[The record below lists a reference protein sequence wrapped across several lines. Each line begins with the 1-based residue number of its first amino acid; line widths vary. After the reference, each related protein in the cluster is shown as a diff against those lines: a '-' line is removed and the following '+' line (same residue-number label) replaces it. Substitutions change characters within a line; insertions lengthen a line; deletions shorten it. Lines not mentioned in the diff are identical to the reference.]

1 MESRLGGVQG
11 RTEGATV
18 SEINPSPSRLPVPL
32 GRGSAID
39 PPNRFTNNHSIPD
52 YADFENDPAFVE
64 ELRRV
69 PTQFLDDNSKSIV
82 SENDSPDVQFRY
94 SVNPYRGCEH
104 GCSYCY
110 ARPYHEYLGLNAGVD
125 FESKIF
131 VKHNAAAL
139 LRDWL
144 ARDAWVPDQISFSG
158 VTDCYQPCER
168 KFELT
173 RQCLE
178 VSLAARQPISI
189 ITKNALV
196 ARDIDLLAQLASFQC
211 AQVNISLTTLDAK
224 LGRRLEPR
232 TSSPEARLRAIRDL
246 SAAGI
251 PVRVMTS
258 PVIPGLNDSEL
269 PSLLEAAAQAGA
281 SHAVFTMLRLPL
293 AVKPV
298 FLEWLEREEPLK
310 FDRVVGLIQSV
321 RGGELNSSKF
331 GERMRGTGQI
341 ADQIK
346 QTFRLFARKH
356 GLSKSLA
363 PLSTEYF
370 IRPQPTSGQLR
381 LF

>member
-1 MESRLGGVQG
+1 MN
-11 RTEGATV
+11 
-18 SEINPSPSRLPVPL
+18 EINPSPSRLPVPH
-32 GRGSAID
+32 GRGSAIN
-39 PPNRFTNNHSIPD
+39 PPNRFTSNHSIPD
-52 YADFENDPAFVE
+52 YADFENAPEFVE

-69 PTQFLDDNSKSIV
+69 PTQFLDDNSKSVV

-144 ARDAWVPDQISFSG
+144 ARDGWIPDQISFSG

-178 VSLAARQPISI
+178 VCLEARQPISI

-269 PSLLEAAAQAGA
+269 PSLLEAAAKAGA

-331 GERMRGTGQI
+331 GERMRGTGPI

-356 GLSKSLA
+356 GLSNPLPA
-363 PLSTEYF
+363 LSTAQF
-370 IRPQPTSGQLR
+370 LRPQPASGQLR

>member
-1 MESRLGGVQG
+1 M
-11 RTEGATV
+11 
-18 SEINPSPSRLPVPL
+18 SEINPSPSRLPVPH

-39 PPNRFTNNHSIPD
+39 PPNRFTNSHSIPD

-144 ARDAWVPDQISFSG
+144 ARDAWIPDQISFSG

>member
-1 MESRLGGVQG
+1 L
-11 RTEGATV
+11 EGAIV
-18 SEINPSPSRLPVPL
+18 SEIADRPAPH
-32 GRGSAID
+32 GRGSAIN
-39 PPNRFTNNHSIPD
+39 PPNRFTSVHSVPD
-52 YADFENDPAFVE
+52 YADFENDPDFLA

-69 PTQFLDDNSKSIV
+69 PTRFLDDNSKSIV
-82 SENDSPDVQFRY
+82 SANDSPDVYFRY
-94 SVNPYRGCEH
+94 SVNAYRGCEH

-131 VKHNAAAL
+131 VKHNAAHL
-139 LRDWL
+139 LQDWL
-144 ARDAWVPDQISFSG
+144 AREAWIPEHISFSG

-168 KFELT
+168 QFELT

-178 VSLAARQPISI
+178 VCLASRQPVSI

-196 ARDIDLLAQLASFQC
+196 VRDLDLLSQLAAIDC
-211 AQVNISLTTLDAK
+211 AHVNISLTTLDAK
-224 LGRRLEPR
+224 LARRLEPR
-232 TSSPEARLRAIRDL
+232 TSSPDARLRAIRDL

-251 PVRVMTS
+251 PVRVMTA
-258 PVIPGLNDSEL
+258 PVIPGVNDSEL
-269 PSLLEAAAQAGA
+269 PALLQAASQAGA
-281 SHAVFTMLRLPL
+281 RHASFTMLRLPL

-298 FLEWLEREEPLK
+298 FLEWLQREEPLK
-310 FDRVVGLIQSV
+310 YDRVVGLIQAV
-321 RGGELNSSKF
+321 RGGELNSSNF

-346 QTFRLFARKH
+346 QTFKLFARKH
-356 GLSKSLA
+356 GLDKSLP
-363 PLSTEYF
+363 PLSTDHF

>member
-1 MESRLGGVQG
+1 MPEDKPPPDFR
-11 RTEGATV
+11 
-18 SEINPSPSRLPVPL
+18 PVPH
-32 GRGSAID
+32 GRGSALE
-39 PPNRFTNNHSIPD
+39 PPNRFGTVHTIPD
-52 YADFENDPAFVE
+52 YADFENDPEFSE

-69 PTQFLDDNSKSIV
+69 PTQFLADDSKSIV
-82 SENDSPDVQFRY
+82 SENDSPDIPFRF

-110 ARPYHEYLGLNAGVD
+110 ARPYHEYLGLNAGID

-131 VKHNAAAL
+131 VKHKAATL

-144 ARDAWVPDQISFSG
+144 ARDAWVPEQISFSG

-168 KFELT
+168 QFELT

-178 VSLAARQPISI
+178 VCLASRQPMSI
-189 ITKNALV
+189 VTKNALV
-196 ARDIDLLAQLASFQC
+196 VRDIDLLSQMVQFGC
-211 AQVNISLTTLDAK
+211 VQVNISLTTLDAK
-224 LGRRLEPR
+224 LARTMEPR

-246 SAAGI
+246 TAAGI
-251 PVRVMTS
+251 PVRVMTA

-269 PSLLEAAAQAGA
+269 PSLLEAASQAGA
-281 SHAVFTMLRLPL
+281 RHASFTMLRLPL

-298 FLEWLEREEPLK
+298 FLEWLERAEPLK
-310 FDRVVGLIQSV
+310 RDRVVGLVQSV
-321 RGGELNSSKF
+321 RGGEMNSANF

-346 QTFRLFARKH
+346 QTFRVFARKH
-356 GLSKSLA
+356 GLDQ
-363 PLSTEYF
+363 PLPKLSSEHF
-370 IRPQPTSGQLR
+370 IRPQPSSGQMR

>member
-1 MESRLGGVQG
+1 
-11 RTEGATV
+11 V
-18 SEINPSPSRLPVPL
+18 SEINNRPVQLPAPH

-39 PPNRFTNNHSIPD
+39 PPNRFVNVHSVPD
-52 YADFENDPAFVE
+52 YADFENDPEFLE

-82 SENDSPDVQFRY
+82 SENDSPDVYFRY
-94 SVNPYRGCEH
+94 SVNAYRGCEH

-131 VKHNAAAL
+131 VKHKAAQL
-139 LRDWL
+139 LQDWL
-144 ARDAWVPDQISFSG
+144 ARETWTPEHISFSG

-178 VSLAARQPISI
+178 VCLASRQPISI

-196 ARDIDLLAQLASFQC
+196 VRDLDLLSQLAAVGC
-211 AQVNISLTTLDAK
+211 AQVNISLTTLDSK
-224 LGRRLEPR
+224 LARRLEPR
-232 TSSPEARLRAIRDL
+232 TSSPDARLRAIRDL

-251 PVRVMTS
+251 PVRVMTA

-269 PSLLEAAAQAGA
+269 PALLQAASQAGA
-281 SHAVFTMLRLPL
+281 RHASFTVLRLPL
-293 AVKPV
+293 SVKPV
-298 FLEWLEREEPLK
+298 FLEWLQREEPLK
-310 FDRVVGLIQSV
+310 YDRVVGLIQSV
-321 RGGELNSSKF
+321 RGGELNSSNF

-346 QTFRLFARKH
+346 QTFKLFARKH
-356 GLSKSLA
+356 GLDKSLPA
-363 PLSTEYF
+363 LSTDHF